1 MQRLSIISFFLL
13 PFYIPKEVF
22 RMPVFKYEALDA
34 QGVAIKDEIE
44 ALSQKEAV
52 SKIRN
57 MGYFPTKVHARGEA
71 KKPTAKAAIRPTKR
85 RGAGGKVK
93 VKYITQFARQ
103 LSTLQDAGLPI
114 LRSLR
119 ILQEQQK
126 SGTFKRVIGYVGD
139 DIEGGS
145 TLSEA
150 MGRFPRAFDRLFVNM
165 VAAGET
171 GGVLDLILAR
181 VADFMEKAQK
191 LKARVK
197 SAMVYP
203 IVVLTAAF
211 TILLLLMWKVIPQ
224 FEIVLKEMTE
234 GAQLPAI
241 TRGVLAVANWVG
253 KQYGWAILLAV
264 PVAIIFLLR
273 LVRQFQFGRFVL
285 DTIKLKI
292 PVLGQLSSKVAVTR
306 WTRTLGTLISAG
318 VPILDAIN
326 VTRETSGN
334 EVFANMLGNVHNS
347 IRQGDTF
354 AGPLRQSKTVDLI
367 VSNMVAVGEETG
379 DLDKMLLKVADNY
392 DEQVDVLVSSLMSL
406 LEPIMII
413 CLGLIVLTIVL
424 SIFLPMITIITK
436 LNV

>member
-1 MQRLSIISFFLL
+1 
-13 PFYIPKEVF
+13 
-22 RMPVFKYEALDA
+22 MPVFHYSALDA
-34 QGVAIKDEIE
+34 QGVEVKDEIE
-44 ALSQKEAV
+44 ALSEKEAI

-57 MGYFPTKVHARGEA
+57 MGYFPTRVRSRAVGK
-71 KKPTAKAAIRPTKR
+71 KAAVRAIAKPKRR

-139 DIEGGS
+139 DIEGGA

-150 MGRFPRAFDRLFVNM
+150 LGRFPRAFDRLLVSM

-171 GGVLDLILAR
+171 GGVLDLILSR

-191 LKARVK
+191 LKSRVK

-203 IVVLTAAF
+203 MVVLTAAF
-211 TILLLLMWKVIPQ
+211 TILLLLMKYVIPQ
-224 FEIVLKEMTE
+224 FKT
-234 GAQLPAI
+234 
-241 TRGVLAVANWVG
+241 VLAEMVEGELNPVTTAVLGISNWIAYH
-253 KQYGWAILLAV
+253 YGWAILLGV
-264 PVAIIFLLR
+264 PFAAIFLIR
-273 LVRQFQFGRFVL
+273 IIKQFHIGKYVL
-285 DTIKLKI
+285 DSIKLKM
-292 PVLGQLSSKVAVTR
+292 PVMGQITSKVSVTR

-318 VPILDAIN
+318 VPILDALT
-326 VTRETSGN
+326 VTRETAGN
-334 EVFANMLGNVHNS
+334 EVFAKMLSNVHDS

-367 VSNMVAVGEETG
+367 VSNMVGVGEETG

-392 DEQVDVLVSSLMSL
+392 DEQVDVLVASLMSM

-413 CLGLIVLTIVL
+413 MLGGIVMLIVLAV
-424 SIFLPMITIITK
+424 FLPMIQVITS
-436 LNV
+436 LSAAG

>member
-1 MQRLSIISFFLL
+1 
-13 PFYIPKEVF
+13 
-22 RMPVFKYEALDA
+22 MPVFHYSALDA
-34 QGVAIKDEIE
+34 QGVEVKDEIE
-44 ALSQKEAV
+44 ALSEKEAI

-57 MGYFPTKVHARGEA
+57 MGYFPTRVRSRAVGK
-71 KKPTAKAAIRPTKR
+71 KAAVRAIAKPKRR

-93 VKYITQFARQ
+93 VKFITQFARQ

-139 DIEGGS
+139 DIEGGA

-150 MGRFPRAFDRLFVNM
+150 LGRFPRTFDRLLVSM

-171 GGVLDLILAR
+171 GGVLDLILSR

-191 LKARVK
+191 LKSRVK

-203 IVVLTAAF
+203 MVVLTAAF
-211 TILLLLMWKVIPQ
+211 TILLLLMKYVIPQ
-224 FEIVLKEMTE
+224 FKTVLAEMVEGELNPVTTIVL
-234 GAQLPAI
+234 GI
-241 TRGVLAVANWVG
+241 SNWIAYN
-253 KQYGWAILLAV
+253 YGWAILLGV
-264 PVAIIFLLR
+264 PFAAIFLIR
-273 LVRQFQFGRFVL
+273 IIKQFHIGKYVL
-285 DTIKLKI
+285 DSIKLKM
-292 PVLGQLSSKVAVTR
+292 PVMGQITNKVSVTR

-318 VPILDAIN
+318 VPILDALT
-326 VTRETSGN
+326 VTRETAGN
-334 EVFANMLGNVHNS
+334 EVFAKMLKNVHDS

-367 VSNMVAVGEETG
+367 VSSMVGVGEETG

-392 DEQVDVLVSSLMSL
+392 DEQVDVLVASLMSM

-413 CLGLIVLTIVL
+413 VLGGIVMTIVL
-424 SIFLPMITIITK
+424 SIFLPMIQVIEG
-436 LNV
+436 LGGAA

>member
-1 MQRLSIISFFLL
+1 MPSFQ
-13 PFYIPKEVF
+13 YV
-22 RMPVFKYEALDA
+22 ALDS
-34 QGVAIKDEIE
+34 QGGEIKDEIE
-44 ALSQKEAV
+44 ALSQKEAI

-57 MGYFPTKVHARGEA
+57 MGYFPTKVRERGAARRSA
-71 KKPTAKAAIRPTKR
+71 AKAVAKPKR
-85 RGAGGKVK
+85 RSGAGGRVRVK
-93 VKYITQFARQ
+93 LVTQFARQ

-126 SGTFKRVIGYVGD
+126 SGTFKKVIGYVGD
-139 DIEGGS
+139 EIEGGA

-150 MGRFPRAFDRLFVNM
+150 MGRFPKSFDRLFVNM

-171 GGVLDLILAR
+171 GGVLDLILSR

-191 LKARVK
+191 LKSRVK

-203 IVVLTAAF
+203 ILVLTAAF
-211 TILLLLMWKVIPQ
+211 TILLLLMTFVIPK
-224 FEIVLKEMTE
+224 FKEVLEEMVE
-234 GAQLPAI
+234 GELHPI
-241 TRGVLAVANWVG
+241 TTTVLGISSWIAFGAKNPSSRIYIYG
-253 KQYGWAILLAV
+253 IPIGGWAILLAM
-264 PVAIIFLLR
+264 PIIIIFLLR
-273 LVRQFQFGRFVL
+273 MARQFRVGRLIL
-285 DTIKLKI
+285 DTIKLKL
-292 PVLGQLSSKVAVTR
+292 PVMGQLTSKVSVTR
-306 WTRTLGTLISAG
+306 WTRTLGTLIGAG
-318 VPILDAIN
+318 VPILDAIR

-334 EVFANMLGNVHNS
+334 EVFANMLGNVHDS

-392 DEQVDVLVSSLMSL
+392 DEQVDVLVASLMSM

-413 CLGLIVLTIVL
+413 VLGGIVMVIVM
-424 SIFLPMITIITK
+424 SVFLPMIQVIEG
-436 LNV
+436 LGAAA

>member
-1 MQRLSIISFFLL
+1 
-13 PFYIPKEVF
+13 
-22 RMPVFKYEALDA
+22 MPVFKYEALDS
-34 QGVAIKDEIE
+34 QGVAIKNEIE

-57 MGYFPTKVHARGEA
+57 MGYFPTKVHARGAARKTAA
-71 KKPTAKAAIRPTKR
+71 KTAARPKRR
-85 RGAGGKVK
+85 RGAGGKVR
-93 VKYITQFARQ
+93 VKYIAQFARQ

-119 ILQEQQK
+119 ILQDQQK
-126 SGTFKRVIGYVGD
+126 AGTFKKVIGYVGD

-150 MGRFPRAFDRLFVNM
+150 MGRCPRAFDRLFVNM

-171 GGVLDLILAR
+171 GGVLDLILSR
-181 VADFMEKAQK
+181 IADFMEKAQK
-191 LKARVK
+191 LKARVR

-203 IVVLTAAF
+203 CVVLGAAF

-224 FEIVLKEMTE
+224 FEIVLTEMTG
-234 GAQLPAI
+234 GAELPQI
-241 TRGVLAVANWVG
+241 TQVVLRIAKWIAT
-253 KQYGWAILLAV
+253 QYGWAILLAAPFV
-264 PVAIIFLLR
+264 IIFLLR
-273 LVRQFQFGRFVL
+273 LIKQCRPGRLVL
-285 DTIKLKI
+285 DTIKLKL
-292 PVLGQLSSKVAVTR
+292 PVLGQLSSKISVTR

-326 VTRETSGN
+326 VTRETAGN

-392 DEQVDVLVSSLMSL
+392 DEQVDVLVASLMSL
-406 LEPIMII
+406 LEPIMILV
-413 CLGLIVLTIVL
+413 LGAVVMVIVL

-436 LNV
+436 LSI

>member
-1 MQRLSIISFFLL
+1 MVDS
-13 PFYIPKEVF
+13 KEVF
-22 RMPVFKYEALDA
+22 RMPVFHYEALDS
-34 QGVAIKDEIE
+34 QGVGIKDEVE
-44 ALSQKEAV
+44 ALSEKEAI

-57 MGYFPTKVHARGEA
+57 MGYFPTKVRMRGVG
-71 KKPTAKAAIRPTKR
+71 KKAAAKAVAKPRRR

-93 VKYITQFARQ
+93 IKAITQFARQ

-119 ILQEQQK
+119 ILEEQQK
-126 SGTFKRVIGYVGD
+126 SGTFKRVVGYVAD

-150 MGRFPRAFDRLFVNM
+150 MGRSPKSFDRLFVNM

-171 GGVLDLILAR
+171 GGVLDLILSR

-191 LKARVK
+191 LKSRVK

-211 TILLLLMWKVIPQ
+211 
-224 FEIVLKEMTE
+224 
-234 GAQLPAI
+234 G
-241 TRGVLAVANWVG
+241 
-253 KQYGWAILLAV
+253 ILLALMTFVV
-264 PVAIIFLLR
+264 PKFNEVLTEMLEGEQMHVITRTVLAASAWIAYDFGWVVLIGVPFAMVFLAR
-273 LVRQFQFGRFVL
+273 VIRRFRTGRFVL
-285 DTIKLKI
+285 DTVNLKL
-292 PVLGQLSSKVAVTR
+292 PVIGQLCSKVAVTR

-326 VTRETSGN
+326 VTSETAGN
-334 EVFANMLGNVHNS
+334 EVFSKMLYNVQNS

-367 VSNMVAVGEETG
+367 VSSMVSVGEETG
-379 DLDKMLLKVADNY
+379 DLDKMLMKVADNY
-392 DEQVDVLVSSLMSL
+392 DEQVDVLVASLMSL
-406 LEPIMII
+406 LEPIMILV
-413 CLGLIVLTIVL
+413 LGAVVMTIVL
-424 SIFLPMITIITK
+424 AIFLPMIQIITG
-436 LNV
+436 LSGG